1 MLGAFFVYDEVL
13 PYTPPTERLLECAQ
27 VRGCRS
33 VRSAVFTKVGTYIVS
48 SAEDDTV
55 KVWDLKYMKA
65 PTTIIRQRMGV
76 NRSVVPRTSSTC
88 EPLPWT

>member
-1 MLGAFFVYDEVL
+1 M
-13 PYTPPTERLLECAQ
+13 
-27 VRGCRS
+27 
-33 VRSAVFTKVGTYIVS
+33 FTKVGTYIVS

>member
-1 MLGAFFVYDEVL
+1 M
-13 PYTPPTERLLECAQ
+13 
-27 VRGCRS
+27 
-33 VRSAVFTKVGTYIVS
+33 RSAVFTKVGTYIVS

>member
-1 MLGAFFVYDEVL
+1 M
-13 PYTPPTERLLECAQ
+13 
-27 VRGCRS
+27 
-33 VRSAVFTKVGTYIVS
+33 FTKVGTYIVS

-76 NRSVVPRTSSTC
+76 NRSVLLHCIVPRDPFLVPETDGSGAGLAHTDWPC
-88 EPLPWT
+88 RRWWPRWRRLATMATLCCTI